1 MPGALVVSCY
11 CLSHGGISEE
21 EGLRGEVGG
30 GGLAVTQGSCCRC
43 REDAEHRVGGGGSR
57 NNEDSQ
63 TGSAEEGTGGNEKGR
78 HSCALWNL

>member
-1 MPGALVVSCY
+1 MSSY
-11 CLSHGGISEE
+11 CLCHGRTSEE
-21 EGLRGEVGG
+21 EGLREVGG

-43 REDAEHRVGGGGSR
+43 REDAEHRVGGGGGVSR

-63 TGSAEEGTGGNEKGR
+63 TGSAEEGTGGNENGR